1 MKLFA
6 CQACSQSLYF
16 ESEHCER
23 CDRKLGYLPEH
34 AEITALEP
42 VGEAPY
48 RLYEDGEATYRFC
61 ANHTHDVCN
70 WLIREDSQETFC
82 AACRFNRTIPDLSN
96 PRNLHL
102 YRIIENGKHRLVY
115 SMMRLRLPL
124 VSKSDDEET
133 GLAFDFLADE
143 NDEDRVLTGHADGV
157 ITLNIA
163 EADSAERE
171 RTRQNMREP
180 YRTVLGHFRHEIAHY
195 YWKVL
200 VEKGEQ
206 LEQVRDLFGDDRKD
220 YGQALQTYYD
230 RGAPEDWQEHFVSVY
245 ASCHPWED
253 WAETWAHYLH
263 LVDTLE
269 TAHAF
274 DLRVRPKNAADDTM
288 KASVKFDPYG
298 EPSFDRLIN
307 TWLPVSFAVNSLNR
321 SMGNAD
327 LYPFILSPRVM
338 DKLKLIHRIIRTNAL
353 MNT

>member
-195 YWKVL
+195 YCWSKRANNLSKCEICSETTGKTTGRHCKHITTAEPRRIGRNISSVFMPVAIRGKTGQKPGHTIFIWWTRWKPL
-200 VEKGEQ
+200 
-206 LEQVRDLFGDDRKD
+206 
-220 YGQALQTYYD
+220 
-230 RGAPEDWQEHFVSVY
+230 
-245 ASCHPWED
+245 
-253 WAETWAHYLH
+253 
-263 LVDTLE
+263 
-269 TAHAF
+269 
-274 DLRVRPKNAADDTM
+274 M
-288 KASVKFDPYG
+288 
-298 EPSFDRLIN
+298 RLIC
-307 TWLPVSFAVNSLNR
+307 VSAQRMLR
-321 SMGNAD
+321 M
-327 LYPFILSPRVM
+327 
-338 DKLKLIHRIIRTNAL
+338 TQ
-353 MNT
+353 